1 MLIADAAALIGVPAH
16 RLRHYEATS
25 LLVPGRSLAGY
36 RDYDDDDVARGR
48 QIRALLDSGFTTR
61 DVALMLPCMSPDDDD
76 RRGCPVTTA
85 RLTRRLEAIAER
97 RAQLEATERALQAWL
112 ADTDPRPTTTETA

>member
-1 MLIADAAALIGVPAH
+1 MLIADAAAQIGVPAH

-25 LLVPGRSLAGY
+25 LLVPSRSHAGY
-36 RDYDDDDVARGR
+36 RDYSDADVA
-48 QIRALLDSGFTTR
+48 
-61 DVALMLPCMSPDDDD
+61 

-85 RLTRRLEAIAER
+85 RLTRRLEVISER

-112 ADTDPRPTTTETA
+112 SDTAA